1 MLNFKKYRSETDGN
15 VAMMF
20 AVTTLMLLTGVGAA
34 IDYSNMTR
42 AKNMLQ
48 AQVDAGVL
56 AAATVDVGDANN
68 ENQSRRAR
76 EEAANKVIAAN
87 GFDLNGYDP
96 QLTVNENTVV
106 LKANLDYQLFFG
118 GLLGMEN
125 IRLEA
130 IAESGLPG
138 ADGVDIVLVLDNT
151 ESMSVNGKMEALKE
165 GAVNLVEAIEASDSE
180 SKIGI
185 VPFARY
191 VRVDDSFRTASWLD
205 VPAEYDTPQTWTVNV
220 REGGTCTDET
230 QTRTIDG
237 VEQEYLANVCSG
249 GTIVEEERSGVK
261 ESRWEGCVGTRTPPF
276 SETDNSYSQKIPGLL
291 NVVPLEVSGTG
302 YNVESYCPA
311 AMTELT
317 NSYDELRDN
326 IQRMW
331 TTDNTY
337 LPIGLAWGQRVLSPG
352 VPFDNVP
359 ESGQPENRKVMVLMT
374 DGENTTEIDQGSLA
388 VSELRSPPYISNI
401 AEDAIATAANA
412 ATLRACDNAKAAG
425 TEIYTIAFQVTD
437 GATRTLLRRCASSN
451 ENAMTAD
458 SNAALI
464 DRFERLASALEADIR
479 LMR

>member
-56 AAATVDVGDANN
+56 AAATVDVGGANN

-249 GTIVEEERSGVK
+249 GTI
-261 ESRWEGCVGTRTPPF
+261 
-276 SETDNSYSQKIPGLL
+276 
-291 NVVPLEVSGTG
+291 
-302 YNVESYCPA
+302 
-311 AMTELT
+311 
-317 NSYDELRDN
+317 
-326 IQRMW
+326 
-331 TTDNTY
+331 
-337 LPIGLAWGQRVLSPG
+337 GLAWGQRVLSPG